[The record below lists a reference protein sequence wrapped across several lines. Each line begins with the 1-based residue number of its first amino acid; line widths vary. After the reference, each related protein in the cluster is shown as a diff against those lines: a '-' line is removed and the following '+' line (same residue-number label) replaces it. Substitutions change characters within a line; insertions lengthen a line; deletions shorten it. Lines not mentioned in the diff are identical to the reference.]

1 MGENEDSSSD
11 SQPASGHEELKQ
23 TSGRQ
28 QALNAT
34 NRSLKP
40 QETVEEIQVNSKKKF
55 KKIPNYMKPNAAWL
69 GRND

>member
-11 SQPASGHEELKQ
+11 SQPASGLEELKQ

-40 QETVEEIQVNSKKKF
+40 
-55 KKIPNYMKPNAAWL
+55 
-69 GRND
+69 